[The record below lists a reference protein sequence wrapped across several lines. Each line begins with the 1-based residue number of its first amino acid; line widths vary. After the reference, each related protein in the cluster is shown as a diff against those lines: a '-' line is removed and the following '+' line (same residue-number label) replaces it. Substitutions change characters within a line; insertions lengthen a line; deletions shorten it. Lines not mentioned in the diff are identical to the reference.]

1 MSTPTGE
8 WVLESQL
15 SAMRIAGVAVL
26 LFSAILLGVGIHHL
40 VSTGTC
46 SSTGYSGSFGPVPH
60 CPSGTGWWVAFL
72 FVGIIGGVAG
82 AIMAGST
89 SLVFVGI
96 FGAIGFGALSLVL
109 DSHASSGTKLFGGLF
124 GGAFALVAVV
134 TGFAMLWSALPS
146 LRRTEVRY
154 GRVKTKTGPRTATT
168 STNMSMPTPA
178 PTPVNLVP
186 GLQAAMGVGSAN
198 TVDELSKLAELHQH
212 GGLTDQEFASAKA
225 KLLGQL

>member
-1 MSTPTGE
+1 
-8 WVLESQL
+8 LESQL

-109 DSHASSGTKLFGGLF
+109 DSHASSGTKLFGGVF
-124 GGAFALVAVV
+124 GGAFALVGVATGV
-134 TGFAMLWSALPS
+134 TVLWSALRS
-146 LRRTEVRY
+146 LRPTEVRY
-154 GRVKTKTGPRTATT
+154 GRVKTKTRPRTATT
-168 STNMSMPTPA
+168 STNASMPTPA
-178 PTPVNLVP
+178 SMATPASMPTPVSLVP
-186 GLQAAMGVGSAN
+186 GLRAAMGAGTAN
-198 TVDELSKLAELHQH
+198 TVDELSKLAELHEH
-212 GGLTDQEFASAKA
+212 GGLTDQEFANAKA

>member
-1 MSTPTGE
+1 
-8 WVLESQL
+8 
-15 SAMRIAGVAVL
+15 MRIAGVAVL
-26 LFSAILLGVGIHHL
+26 LFSSILLGVGIHHL

-72 FVGIIGGVAG
+72 FVGIIGGIAG

-109 DSHASSGTKLFGGLF
+109 DSHASSGTKLFGGVF
-124 GGAFALVAVV
+124 GGAFALVAVA
-134 TGFAMLWSALPS
+134 TGVALLWPALGS
-146 LRRTEVRY
+146 LRPKEVRY
-154 GRVKTKTGPRTATT
+154 GRVKTKTRARTATT
-168 STNMSMPTPA
+168 STNISMPTPAPA

-198 TVDELSKLAELHQH
+198 TVDELSKLSELHDH